1 VAHPCTRYIL
11 RRNGWSETNGVLG
24 LLTGRKTG
32 KSTACAMACIIVMMC
47 IQSAQIIVTSRT
59 LKQAQIILNTVR
71 ILIRIHPLFKKWGF
85 KMGELQNT
93 TVLTFIGPDG
103 SERKIEALCGDGT
116 ACFPSSLLSFRRG
129 ERERMIE
136 SERDAQQHQ
145 YKQVLHILRVEWV
158 SVDARARHRAAG
170 PGSYACQGLVGFTL
184 PLFGLFRVV
193 HGVAEGVDKALER
206 TRGTHQHDGE

>member
-1 VAHPCTRYIL
+1 L
-11 RRNGWSETNGVLG
+11 RRNNWSETNGVLG

-85 KMGELQNT
+85 KLGELQNT
-93 TVLTFIGPDG
+93 TTLTFIGPDG
-103 SERKIEALCGDGT
+103 SERKIEAMCGDGQ
-116 ACFPSSLLSFRRG
+116 ASHFLLLYCHLG
-129 ERERMIE
+129 EE
-136 SERDAQQHQ
+136 SASTMNESGRDAQQHR
-145 YKQVLHILRVEWV
+145 YNKFLHIIRVEWV
-158 SVDARARHRAAG
+158 SVDARARHGAAG
-170 PGSYACQGLVGFTL
+170 PGSYACHGLVGFTL
-184 PLFGLFRVV
+184 SLFGLFRVA

-206 TRGTHQHDGE
+206 TRGTQQHDGD

>member
-1 VAHPCTRYIL
+1 LLSPLRVIHSFLVRYTNDAEYIL

-85 KMGELQNT
+85 KMGELSNT
-93 TVLTFIGPDG
+93 TTLTFIGPDG
-103 SERKIEALCGDGT
+103 SERKIEAV
-116 ACFPSSLLSFRRG
+116 CFHPF
-129 ERERMIE
+129 
-136 SERDAQQHQ
+136 
-145 YKQVLHILRVEWV
+145 
-158 SVDARARHRAAG
+158 
-170 PGSYACQGLVGFTL
+170 P
-184 PLFGLFRVV
+184 VV
-193 HGVAEGVDKALER
+193 
-206 TRGTHQHDGE
+206 